1 MRLRSHELA
10 DARFDRA
17 LGALQGLAL
26 GDALGMPT
34 QSMSPAEIEHYYGGI
49 SGLVDSVPEQT
60 IAPSMPAG
68 AITDDTEQAILLAQL
83 MIDGGGHVDAM
94 AFAET
99 LLAWEDQMAAKGS
112 LDLLGPSTK
121 AALERVRAGEDPTTT
136 GRFGTTNGAAMRVAP
151 AGIAFSLDDSRVFTD
166 AVHETC
172 MVTHDTCQGWQG
184 AALVAAA
191 VSAGIDGA
199 STVEAIDEALA
210 LIGSIP
216 PRGHWSAKA
225 SITARVRAALIGVD
239 GLTRDEQL
247 VHLREVVGTSV
258 DSTESVPAALAIARE
273 YAGSPMEGLCVAANL
288 GGDTDTIAAMAG
300 AIFGA
305 TQGSD
310 AFDQDALRQVER
322 VSRLDLA
329 PIRDGLMAIRDSH

>member
-1 MRLRSHELA
+1 MA

-17 LGALQGLAL
+17 LAALQGLAL

-49 SGLVDSVPEQT
+49 GGLVDSVPEQA

-83 MIDGGGHVDAM
+83 MIDGQGHIDPM

-99 LLAWEDQMAAKGS
+99 LLAWEDRMLAKGS
-112 LDLLGPSTK
+112 HDLLGPSTK
-121 AALERVRAGEDPTTT
+121 AALERVRAGEDPSTT
-136 GRFGTTNGAAMRVAP
+136 GRFGTTNGAAMRVTP
-151 AGIAFSLDDSRVFTD
+151 VGIAFSLDDPGAFAD

-184 AALVAAA
+184 ALLVAAA

-199 STVEAIDEALA
+199 TTAEAIDEALA
-210 LIGSIP
+210 LTCSIP
-216 PRGHWSAKA
+216 ARGHWSAKA
-225 SITARVRAALIGVD
+225 SITARVRAAMRGLD

-247 VHLREVVGTSV
+247 TFLREVVGTSV

-273 YAGSPMEGLCVAANL
+273 YADSPMKGLYVAANL

-300 AIFGA
+300 AIYGA
-305 TQGSD
+305 THGGD
-310 AFDQDALRQVER
+310 AFDRDALRQVVR
-322 VSRLDLA
+322 VSHLDLV